1 QIDRAADA
9 LAVFSKSASGND
21 RNGLLIWRADIYF
34 AGSKYR
40 EAASMCRGVLAL
52 RDATQDSKAHAEYQ
66 LGVCYHN
73 SNMDLAARQAM
84 ENVTKRYSGLDWASK
99 ARGMLHLW
107 NTYGVQKNNQR

>member
-1 QIDRAADA
+1 
-9 LAVFSKSASGND
+9 
-21 RNGLLIWRADIYF
+21 
-34 AGSKYR
+34 
-40 EAASMCRGVLAL
+40 MCRGVLAL